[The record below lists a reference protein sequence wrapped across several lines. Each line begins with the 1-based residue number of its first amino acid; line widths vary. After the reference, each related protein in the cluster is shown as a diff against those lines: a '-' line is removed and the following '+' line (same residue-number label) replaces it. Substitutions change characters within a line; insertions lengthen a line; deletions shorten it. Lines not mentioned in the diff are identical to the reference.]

1 MILEGFW
8 RRIRQQISAMG
19 IKDIDGEEKKKR
31 YRPSGARAIYH
42 YVRVRNFEVQV
53 QNHAYKWVEVG
64 PLQQYLLSVYLT
76 ASVPLLCGP
85 SRVGRC

>member
-31 YRPSGARAIYH
+31 YRPSGANP
-42 YVRVRNFEVQV
+42 VKVQ
-53 QNHAYKWVEVG
+53 KDD
-64 PLQQYLLSVYLT
+64 
-76 ASVPLLCGP
+76 
-85 SRVGRC
+85 